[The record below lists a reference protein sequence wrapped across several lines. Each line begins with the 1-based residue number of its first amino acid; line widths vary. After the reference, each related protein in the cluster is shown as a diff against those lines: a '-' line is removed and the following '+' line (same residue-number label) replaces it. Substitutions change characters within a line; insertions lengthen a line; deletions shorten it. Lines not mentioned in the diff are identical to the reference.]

1 MVPVTQ
7 KTKNYA
13 ESSLILGVP
22 LRPICTAVLGKSKL
36 TLFLFI
42 IFTFIV
48 ANVNIGSDKS
58 VKASPFLPIS
68 VTIVFHG
75 DIIGDIT

>member
-1 MVPVTQ
+1 MVSIYLFLVF
-7 KTKNYA
+7 
-13 ESSLILGVP
+13 V
-22 LRPICTAVLGKSKL
+22 KS

-48 ANVNIGSDKS
+48 ANVNIGSDES
-58 VKASPFLPIS
+58 VKTSPFLPIS

-75 DIIGDIT
+75 DHFHPGVILFIYGDIFGVLVTSFLNL

>member
-1 MVPVTQ
+1 MIHQNFVTSILE
-7 KTKNYA
+7 KWIKIDKK
-13 ESSLILGVP
+13 ESKYLSL
-22 LRPICTAVLGKSKL
+22 VLGKSKL

-68 VTIVFHG
+68 VTIVTHG